1 MMEISIFDT
10 FKMSNQLTGKA
21 KRQRKIIKIIGGSRV
36 PDQRTKVEISKKVGI
51 ENEQSWKNSYS
62 GVYEDIEKIFLPQ
75 RIIEE
80 EGKIPVRRGPRLLQK
95 EGTGYYKLTKIGK
108 LLLFGIGDKIDI
120 DFREYTDEPNLGADL
135 NSLYETNQELCF
147 LLIENYI
154 SMNCANRE
162 EILPIKSEKF
172 SQTSSQKLTCDLDFL
187 KSMLAISKEEQEKV
201 LEILSRIDSKH

>member
-1 MMEISIFDT
+1 MGFWG
-10 FKMSNQLTGKA
+10 F
-21 KRQRKIIKIIGGSRV
+21 
-36 PDQRTKVEISKKVGI
+36 
-51 ENEQSWKNSYS
+51 

-95 EGTGYYKLTKIGK
+95 EGTGFYKLTKIGK
-108 LLLFGIGDKIDI
+108 LLLFGIGDKVDI
-120 DFREYTDEPNLGADL
+120 DFREYTDEENLGTDL

-154 SMNCANRE
+154 SMNCTNRE
-162 EILPIKSEKF
+162 EILPIRSEKF
-172 SQTSSQKLTCDLDFL
+172 SQTSSQKLRCDLDFV
-187 KSMLAISKEEQEKV
+187 KSMLSISKEEQDKL